1 MIAGLLMGDWA
12 STLILLVVSTW
23 GLATTLYL
31 ILLMRTR
38 NHELQ
43 EWHRTLL
50 MAMGMEAS
58 RTIHPTIGPA
68 LLQQTAKL
76 NPTQETENSTLP
88 GPKKPSGGVKI
99 RHGVGTGVGGGG

>member
-12 STLILLVVSTW
+12 STLLLLVVSTW

-38 NHELQ
+38 SQELQ

-50 MAMGMEAS
+50 MAMGIEAS
-58 RTIHPTIGPA
+58 RTIGPAIGPA

-76 NPTQETENSTLP
+76 NPVPQSENSTLP
-88 GPKKPSGGVKI
+88 GPKKPVGGVKV
-99 RHGVGTGVGGGG
+99 RQGVGPE